1 MSRAWRWCLLG
12 SLAVVVV
19 IGLMPN
25 ALLSE
30 AGVPARSA
38 LTALSAGV
46 PEVFTP
52 NTEAD
57 PVTPTG
63 CADSSCSKGV
73 PSPVAPALTVV
84 AAALAGV
91 LSMAA
96 AGRMTR
102 RQRSA
107 AALLPRGNFIGLFRP
122 PQFS

>member
-12 SLAVVVV
+12 PLAAIVV

-25 ALLSE
+25 ALLTE
-30 AGVPARSA
+30 AGAPARST
-38 LTALSAGV
+38 LTASVA
-46 PEVFTP
+46 EVFTP
-52 NTEAD
+52 QAVAD
-57 PVTPTG
+57 PFIPS

-84 AAALAGV
+84 AAAVLAGV

>member
-1 MSRAWRWCLLG
+1 
-12 SLAVVVV
+12 V
-19 IGLMPN
+19 
-25 ALLSE
+25 
-30 AGVPARSA
+30 
-38 LTALSAGV
+38 
-46 PEVFTP
+46 
-52 NTEAD
+52 AD
-57 PVTPTG
+57 PVIPTG

-84 AAALAGV
+84 AAAALAGV

-96 AGRMTR
+96 AGRLTR

>member
-1 MSRAWRWCLLG
+1 MSRAWRWCLFG
-12 SLAVVVV
+12 PLAAIVV

-30 AGVPARSA
+30 AGAPARS
-38 LTALSAGV
+38 TLSASV
-46 PEVFTP
+46 AEVFTP
-52 NTEAD
+52 NMEAD
-57 PVTPTG
+57 PTIPS

-84 AAALAGV
+84 AAAALAGV

>member
-1 MSRAWRWCLLG
+1 MSRVWRWCFLG
-12 SLAVVVV
+12 PLAAIVV

-25 ALLSE
+25 ALLSG
-30 AGVPARSA
+30 AGVPARN
-38 LTALSAGV
+38 TLSGIV

-52 NTEAD
+52 QTVAD
-57 PVTPTG
+57 PVIPTG

-84 AAALAGV
+84 AAAALAGV

-102 RQRSA
+102 RQRSVA
-107 AALLPRGNFIGLFRP
+107 AVLPRGNFVGLFRP